1 MKDEAR
7 KFLFD
12 IAEAVQY
19 MDLLAVQTSL
29 KAEPSYYLPAN
40 PKL

>member
-12 IAEAVQY
+12 IAEAIQHI
-19 MDLLAVQTSL
+19 DLHLGGERDVKGL
-29 KAEPSYYLPAN
+29 
-40 PKL
+40 